1 MLFFYNWFTSLCLVE
16 ELKCKGFLCVGTV
29 RVDRTQKRS
38 LAPDAAFKAQER
50 GSIDFRLD
58 EQSKIGVIKW
68 FDNSSVHIVSSYASV
83 QLTEICKRWNTK
95 EKCSVDMFHTLSP

>member
-29 RVDRTQKRS
+29 RLDRTQKRS

-68 FDNSSVHIVSSYASV
+68 FDNSSVHIVSSYAIV